1 MLCIIGAGRL
11 AASRG
16 LFEPAPVC
24 RTLNRF
30 VVMVCLPA
38 LQFWLLAI
46 KTDMRNMEVRLIE
59 CAAYQELPLG
69 VKGWGKGAR
78 AGRTL

>member
-1 MLCIIGAGRL
+1 MLSTLLDAHAGYMPVLQTGLQMLCIIGAGRL

-30 VVMVCLPA
+30 VVTVCLPA

-46 KTDMRNMEVRLIE
+46 KTDMRNMEV
-59 CAAYQELPLG
+59 G
-69 VKGWGKGAR
+69 
-78 AGRTL
+78 